1 MKKSGAVETAR
12 KALLDTLEALEMHLE
27 ALVLVGAQAVY
38 LHTQDFISEVA
49 PATVDADFALD
60 VTKLESS
67 PDIELVLLK
76 SNFAYSETGNPG
88 QWVTP
93 EGIPVDIMVPRKTSG
108 RIGKGRSPR
117 LEGHSNKSVR
127 ITQGLEGCVV
137 SYQEM
142 IVTSLSPQDTRSFQI
157 KVANGASII
166 IAKCFK
172 IAEHLEQERKIESKD
187 SFDVYRLLSHLPIQ
201 QLVNEFNELLT
212 NDISREVTLQGLDYF
227 KRLFTAGTVAP
238 GVVAVGVTV
247 QGVGNVEVTKASA
260 LNLASQLLQNLDL
273 RKNSES

>member
-1 MKKSGAVETAR
+1 METAR

-60 VTKLESS
+60 VTKLQSS
-67 PDIELVLLK
+67 PDIELVLLD

-93 EGIPVDIMVPRKTSG
+93 EGIPVDIMVPKKTSG
-108 RIGKGRSPR
+108 RVGKGRSPR
-117 LEGHSNKSVR
+117 LEGHSNKSIR
-127 ITQGLEGCVV
+127 ITEGLEGCVV
-137 SYQEM
+137 SYQVM
-142 IVTSLSPQDTRSFQI
+142 DVASLSPQDSRAFQV

-172 IAEHLEQERKIESKD
+172 IAEHLEHGRKVDNKD
-187 SFDVYRLLSHLPIQ
+187 SFDVYRLLAHLP
-201 QLVNEFNELLT
+201 LKNLLDEFRDLLENT
-212 NDISREVTLQGLDYF
+212 VSRDVTSLGLKYF
-227 KRLFTAGTVAP
+227 ANLFVVGIDAP
-238 GVVAVGVTV
+238 GIVAIGATV
-247 QGVGNVEVTKASA
+247 NGLEDVPVIKASA
-260 LNLASQLLQNLDL
+260 LSLARQLNSQL
-273 RKNSES
+273 ST